1 MFLETPEGTDYLIE
15 RIVERFCSYFQDKD
29 PEIVLKAIR
38 NYHFNRSPLDLRA
51 IYNIKDRGRFAR
63 TILVMVNTVD
73 PITGECLDNDYVPP
87 YSLIHI
93 KKCEDY
99 KQMKKA
105 DSNRCK
111 TKNFKS

>member
-73 PITGECLDNDYVPP
+73 PDTGKFLDPDYIPR
-87 YSLIHI
+87 YSVEI
-93 KKCEDY
+93 
-99 KQMKKA
+99 MKK
-105 DSNRCK
+105 SERRQRMME
-111 TKNFKS
+111 